1 MVAFP
6 FPPGLRLAAR
16 GLPACRSSAA
26 VRQSRAGR
34 PFLGASLRSWTV
46 CRPGKDW
53 LGGRRGPPHATH
65 ARTAGAP
72 ISGTSLSRGTSSSA
86 RAFAARALRAAGLW
100 GEWLAPTGLVVMQVG
115 RLCDVRVAV
124 RARPH
129 PGLRGSNRRRPAG
142 RSNTTTYACLACL
155 ISARATRASG
165 SSAGIT

>member
-1 MVAFP
+1 MGY
-6 FPPGLRLAAR
+6 PPVEAARRFANLEQAGPSLGPLCVPGPSAAR
-16 GLPACRSSAA
+16 GKIGWAA
-26 VRQSRAGR
+26 G
-34 PFLGASLRSWTV
+34 
-46 CRPGKDW
+46 
-53 LGGRRGPPHATH
+53 GGRRTQRTH

-165 SSAGIT
+165 SSEGIT